1 MDKPGLDTLAAA
13 GLYDERAS
21 NAADRLALLHFLVE
35 QGCSVEEMQK
45 AHAMGR
51 LFALAGDRLI
61 HPGFPAYT
69 IEDAAPATGLS
80 EDDTRELCR
89 ALGLPQPPPH
99 LPVLTEADIKALSA
113 FGELVELL
121 GRDQTLG
128 LARVVG
134 SAAARI
140 AEAEF
145 AALRS
150 IDDLSLAHTGSEERT
165 GRGYA
170 KIAALVPG
178 ITQVIDVVHRRH
190 IEGVR
195 RHVELLVDDAGGLS
209 CGIGFCDLAGF
220 TALSRSVPLD
230 KLAKLLSAFE
240 AEATSVVHDEGGR
253 VVKFIGD
260 AVMFVTTTP
269 ESAAEI
275 ACLMVRH
282 PRVAEHDL
290 QMRAAVSFG
299 PVLMQ
304 DGDYFGTPVNLA
316 ARLLTIA
323 APGEVVADPL
333 LRATLNRGGWSTT
346 LLPAQPLRGFD
357 GEVTPLRIDAVPAG

>member
-1 MDKPGLDTLAAA
+1 MDKPDLDALRAA
-13 GLYDERAS
+13 GLYDEHAP
-21 NAADRLALLHFLVE
+21 NAADRLALLEFLVGH
-35 QGCSVEEMQK
+35 GCSIEEMQR
-45 AHAMGR
+45 ADGMGR

-80 EDDTRELCR
+80 EDDTRALCR

-99 LPVLTEADIKALSA
+99 VPVLTDADIKALSA
-113 FGELVELL
+113 FGELVDLL

-150 IDDLSLAHTGSEERT
+150 VDDLSLAHSGSEERT

-170 KIAALVPG
+170 KVAALVPG

-195 RHVELLVDDAGGLS
+195 RHVELLVDDGGGFS
-209 CGIGFCDLAGF
+209 CGVGFCDLAGF

-230 KLAKLLSAFE
+230 KLASLLSTFE
-240 AEATSVVHDEGGR
+240 AEATGLVHDRGGR

-260 AVMFVTTTP
+260 AVMFVTATP
-269 ESAAEI
+269 ESAADI
-275 ACLMVRH
+275 ACRMVRH
-282 PRVAEHDL
+282 PRAAEHDL
-290 QMRAAVSFG
+290 QMRAAVSYG

-323 APGEVVADPL
+323 APGEVVADPV
-333 LRATLNRGGWSTT
+333 LRQTLRHAGWSTT
-346 LLPAQPLRGFD
+346 LLPAQLLRGFD
-357 GEVTPLRIDAVPAG
+357 SEVTPLRIDAAPSV